1 MVNGFDTDVPYTVF
15 MLNTYYNKND
25 ILQKFRYNGG
35 GTKTGQNLQFMLE
48 NHFVASAGSQKEE
61 GNPQIAVVITNW

>member
-1 MVNGFDTDVPYTVF
+1 MVNGFDTDVPYTMF
-15 MLNTYYNKND
+15 LLNTYYNKN
-25 ILQKFRYNGG
+25 ILQKFSYKGG

-61 GNPQIAVVITNW
+61 GIPQIVVVITNW